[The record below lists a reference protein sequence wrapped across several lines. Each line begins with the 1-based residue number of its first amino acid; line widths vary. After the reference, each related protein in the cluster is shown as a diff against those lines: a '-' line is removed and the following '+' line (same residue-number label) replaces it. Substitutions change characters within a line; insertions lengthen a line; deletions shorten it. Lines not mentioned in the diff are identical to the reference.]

1 MLHRKIVLAS
11 SSPRRKEL
19 LSGLGIQFEIF
30 SPDIPEDV
38 APGESPWNLARRLAY
53 EKWGNVASKSGFE
66 DYLVITADTVVDLDG
81 RSLGKPISREEAFE
95 MLQALRA
102 REHLVHTAVCAGD
115 RTLLICS
122 VVTTRVKMRDY
133 SDEEI
138 VSYVETGS
146 PMDKA
151 GGYAVQDEFFSPVER
166 MEGSYTNVVG
176 LPLEAMVRM
185 LERFNIKML
194 GGAAVVR

>member
-53 EKWGNVASKSGFE
+53 EKWGNVVSKSGFE

-81 RSLGKPISREEAFE
+81 RSLGKPNSREEAFE
-95 MLQALRA
+95 MLKSLRA
-102 REHLVHTAVCAGD
+102 REHLVHTAVCVGD
-115 RTLLICS
+115 GTLLICS
-122 VVTTRVKMRDY
+122 VVTTRVKMRNY
-133 SDEEI
+133 SDGEI
-138 VSYVETGS
+138 ASYVETGS

-176 LPLEAMVRM
+176 LPLEAVVRM
-185 LERFNIKML
+185 LERFDIKML